1 MTYEKIKIMC
11 IKKNVTMKN
20 IALNLGI
27 SRQWLYKKLK
37 SKDKAMIEKVK
48 NILKDI

>member
-11 IKKNVTMKN
+11 IKKNVTMKG
-20 IALNLGI
+20 IAVELGI

-37 SKDKAMIEKVK
+37 AKDKVMIEKVK
-48 NILKDI
+48 DVLKNV